1 MFDFIKRNKA
11 KFMASG
17 AVAGLTAAISSVAAF
32 ASGTS
37 ADYTPK
43 AVPSAQP
50 MDLSTVGNIWNYAQS
65 MLQDVIAIISNY
77 PLLITLVLT
86 LPLIGIG
93 IGLFKRII
101 N

>member
-17 AVAGLTAAISSVAAF
+17 AVAGVTAVLSSVGAF
-32 ASGTS
+32 ASSTPT
-37 ADYTPK
+37 YTPK
-43 AVPSAQP
+43 PVPAAQD
-50 MDLSTVGNIWNYAQS
+50 MDLSTVGNVWNYAQS

-77 PLLITLVLT
+77 PLLVTLVLT

-101 N
+101 Y

>member
-11 KFMASG
+11 KIMASG
-17 AVAGLTAAISSVAAF
+17 AVAGFTAALSSVGAF
-32 ASGTS
+32 ASST
-37 ADYTPK
+37 ATYTPK
-43 AVPSAQP
+43 AVPQAQD
-50 MDLSTVGNIWNYAQS
+50 MDLSTVGNVWNYAQS

-77 PLLITLVLT
+77 PLLVTLVLT

-101 N
+101 Y